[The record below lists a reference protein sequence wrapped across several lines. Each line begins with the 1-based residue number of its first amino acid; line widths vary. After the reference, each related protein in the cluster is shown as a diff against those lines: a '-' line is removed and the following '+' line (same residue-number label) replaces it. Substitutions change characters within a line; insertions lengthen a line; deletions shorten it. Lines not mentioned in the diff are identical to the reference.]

1 MASRTPS
8 SDTGPS
14 LRIAHIEIGLGSRV
28 LSLDRACT
36 LRGGRLYLVVGRSG
50 SGKSSFARALLGFG
64 NLSDPLV
71 PCRGDVTIS
80 DAAQTE
86 RVVWDERAYD
96 PTSREQIAFLPQAEK
111 LGFLDGLSVEDNLT
125 LFSRLSREKAA
136 AQVERLAG
144 QFQLVPVPAR
154 LASASGGE
162 RIRLSA
168 VRGLLPRSEAV
179 GVPSV
184 VIADEPTAGLDPSSA
199 ASLARSLTELARGG
213 HSVVLVITHEPE
225 RFLDPSECGALENT
239 SGVQVVEC
247 RFDEATG
254 KNRVANI
261 MGKLAFETS
270 AKATT
275 TAARWRH
282 RIGDILNQ
290 LGAVVL
296 SPLAF
301 VWGLLGLHRPLLLL
315 RQVLVDGSGP
325 GTQAFSLIGSLLIA
339 GTAAYFI
346 FERMPKPEIVEPL
359 LLPELMAVTGHTLVR
374 LVLPLGAC
382 GLVTTKL
389 GAAQA
394 ARLAAAVR
402 GGLLETLALAG
413 WRVEAYALVPSVLA
427 QFLAMA
433 LATMAALVAGV
444 LLAAVVYVAGHED
457 ASLPLTVNLM
467 VDGLEQAPHW
477 QWYLW
482 TKIGLSS
489 FLGGTIAA
497 LCGIGALARR
507 RRRGAGRASH
517 AAVER
522 VGGDR
527 LPVRADPG
535 RVCPL
540 RTLEG
545 APLPT
550 SANCC
555 HTSLC
560 AARTC
565 LGSGRTIIALSCG
578 KRLNGCAEGNLRF
591 QL

>member
-1 MASRTPS
+1 
-8 SDTGPS
+8 
-14 LRIAHIEIGLGSRV
+14 
-28 LSLDRACT
+28 
-36 LRGGRLYLVVGRSG
+36 LYLVVGRSG

-64 NLSDPLV
+64 NLSDPPV
-71 PCRGDVTIS
+71 PCRGEVAIS
-80 DAAQTE
+80 DAAQNE
-86 RVVWDERAYD
+86 HVVWDDRAHD
-96 PTSREQIAFLPQAEK
+96 PTSREHIAFLPQAEK

-125 LFSRLSREKAA
+125 LFSHLSREKAA
-136 AQVERLAG
+136 AEVERLAG

-179 GVPSV
+179 GVPSI
-184 VIADEPTAGLDPSSA
+184 VIADEPTAGLDPGSA
-199 ASLARSLTELARGG
+199 ASLARSLTEQARSGQ
-213 HSVVLVITHEPE
+213 SVVLVITHEPE
-225 RFLDPSECGALENT
+225 RFLEASECSALEDT

-247 RFDEATG
+247 LFEEATA
-254 KNRVANI
+254 KNHVASVV
-261 MGKLAFETS
+261 GKLAFEPGPRS
-270 AKATT
+270 T
-275 TAARWRH
+275 TAATRWRH
-282 RIGDILNQ
+282 RTSNMLNQ
-290 LGAVVL
+290 LGAVAL

-315 RQVLVDGSGP
+315 RQVLVDGSGA

-433 LATMAALVAGV
+433 LASVASLVTGV

-467 VDGLEQAPHW
+467 IDGLEQAPHW

-482 TKIGLSS
+482 AKIGLSS

-497 LCGIGALARR
+497 LCGTVP
-507 RRRGAGRASH
+507 S
-517 AAVER
+517 
-522 VGGDR
+522 
-527 LPVRADPG
+527 RADDDVA
-535 RVCPL
+535 RAVH
-540 RTLEG
+540 RTLLWSVLAVIACQCGLILAEF
-545 APLPT
+545 AP
-550 SANCC
+550 
-555 HTSLC
+555 
-560 AARTC
+560 
-565 LGSGRTIIALSCG
+565 
-578 KRLNGCAEGNLRF
+578 
-591 QL
+591 